1 MRISDWSSDVCSSDL
16 AYLFNQALGLLPTV
30 LALVVGTD
38 GFGWVLLAASGVLNS
53 LITMPVVAGA
63 TVLVYLDLRERT
75 EGLHLALRAQAQFA
89 TEPDGVGR
97 CWGCTRS
104 RRTRVGRTP

>member
-38 GFGWVLLAASGVLNS
+38 GFGWVLLAASGVLTS

-63 TVLVYLDLRERT
+63 TVLVYLDLRVRT
-75 EGLHLALRAQAQFA
+75 EGLDLELRAPEAFA
-89 TEPDGVGR
+89 TETAGAARWWACPRPRD
-97 CWGCTRS
+97 
-104 RRTRVGRTP
+104 RTSVV